1 MTRGSPPLHSR
12 SWLGVKA
19 KPLEVACADLDLHLG
34 MVSTRHLYFPLEGAR
49 SDAGWALVVAAG
61 FDHRLIQPPL
71 MVRLSQGCEVLSC
84 TCDERNLSSAATA
97 WRNGA
102 QEWRITYNGEDSPD
116 VVVTGALPPGV
127 RILQRELVDKSKA
140 EDAGDLL
147 LDPLFEIA
155 IEAVRHSIGYRP
167 DCPGPGFEGRFH
179 ALEAGHPTLRQRLFG
194 G

>member
-1 MTRGSPPLHSR
+1 MTDESSPLHSR
-12 SWLGVKA
+12 SWLGVKG
-19 KPLEVACADLDLHLG
+19 KPLEVVCVELDLHLG
-34 MVSTRHLYFPLEGAR
+34 MVSTQHMYFPLEGAR
-49 SDAGWALVVAAG
+49 SDAGWSLIVGAG

-71 MVRLSQGCEVLSC
+71 MVKLSQGCEVLTC

-97 WRNGA
+97 WRHGA
-102 QEWRITYNGEDSPD
+102 QEWSITYNGEDSPE

-127 RILQRELVDKSKA
+127 LLLQRELIEKSKA

-155 IEAVRHSIGYRP
+155 IEAVRHFIGYRP
-167 DCPGPGFEGRFH
+167 DSQGPEFEGRFH
-179 ALEAGHPTLRQRLFG
+179 ALKANHPTLGQRLFG